1 MTGTRMTGMP
11 DHHPLRRTAVAFAR
25 HLSLAA
31 VLLLTVGCM
40 TVPDRDGITSFR
52 QGAAT
57 ANQQSQSTF
66 ADINTFL
73 RQQQIDRASQLPTLN
88 ESEFFSPLASE
99 DVAKWNRAFGLIDA
113 YAASLETL
121 LDPAR
126 SSDTETALAE
136 LGEKIGTIEGG
147 RLPAG
152 VAGGFAQ
159 LGGLLVQMRAEKEA
173 LAAIRKAD
181 PAIQSVFDTM
191 MTAIGEDR
199 DNGVR
204 AMVATSWGD
213 VLGAIQ
219 VEFLT
224 AGGTAAK
231 RDVATRY
238 VGTLD
243 QRDAQDASLASLRR
257 SIGLLA
263 AAHRELAAG
272 DPPSARRMLDEV
284 QAEYAAYRQRVDAL
298 RQQDGQSQGSKP

>member
-1 MTGTRMTGMP
+1 MTF
-11 DHHPLRRTAVAFAR
+11 AFAR
-25 HLSLAA
+25 KLPLVAL
-31 VLLLTVGCM
+31 LLLTAGCA
-40 TVPDRDGITSFR
+40 TVATVDEVTNFR

-66 ADINTFL
+66 ADVNTFL

-88 ESEFFSPLASE
+88 EDEFFSPLGSE
-99 DVAKWNRAFGLIDA
+99 DVAKWSRAFGLIDA

-126 SSDTETALAE
+126 RGETETALTE
-136 LGEKIGTIEGG
+136 LGEKIGDVEGE

-152 VAGGFAQ
+152 VVGGFVQ
-159 LGGLLVQMRAEKEA
+159 LGGLLVQMKAEKDA

-191 MTAIGEDR
+191 MDAIGEDR

-204 AMVATSWGD
+204 AMVATSWGN

-219 VEFLT
+219 VEFLS
-224 AGGTAAK
+224 ASGTAAK

-257 SIGLLA
+257 SFGLLA

-272 DPPSARRMLDEV
+272 RRPSAQQLLDEV

-298 RQQDGQSQGSKP
+298 RQKDAKESKP